1 MIVNELAQKRPAA
14 VLSLLVV
21 LVIIG
26 TYSYLTL
33 PRESFPDITIP
44 YVFVT
49 TTYEGVAPEDME
61 KLITIPVERKI
72 KGISDL
78 EEIRSTSA
86 EGDRKSVV

>member
-61 KLITIPVERKI
+61 KLITIPIERK
-72 KGISDL
+72 
-78 EEIRSTSA
+78 
-86 EGDRKSVV
+86 

>member
-1 MIVNELAQKRPAA
+1 MIVNELAQKRPTA

-33 PRESFPDITIP
+33 PRESLPDITSP
-44 YVFVT
+44 FVFVT

-61 KLITIPVERKI
+61 KLITLPIERKI

-78 EEIRSTSA
+78 SSFTNLPSISH
-86 EGDRKSVV
+86 D